1 MEEKLGKSLV
11 WHILTL
17 AKLKYK
23 LSLLKGG
30 RKNV

>member
-30 RKNV
+30 KKNV